1 MEDNTYILVQW
12 PDVQDFMEE
21 HWFDEEAILDVEAK
35 FGSSAYFIPY
45 NRFYE
50 KNNQRT

>member
-12 PDVQDFMEE
+12 PDVQDLMEKD
-21 HWFDEEAILDVEAK
+21 WFREEAILDVEAK

-45 NRFYE
+45 NRYHE
-50 KNNQRT
+50 NN